1 VAGAVAVAAA
11 EVAAAAAAAVLV
23 EVVAVAALAAAAAAG
38 VSRMPNLRVAFSL
51 AGPPAPLAVAE
62 AEESVA
68 VVAIRRTQVWDL

>member
-1 VAGAVAVAAA
+1 MAAA